1 MVMGRFKNV
10 QQITYNRVK
19 AMSNPRRME
28 EMNERRWGTRKQNRE
43 RKQKVTSLVKKKE
56 GKALLECPWSKEELP
71 DLGCNEVEVE
81 QSL

>member
-1 MVMGRFKNV
+1 MD
-10 QQITYNRVK
+10 
-19 AMSNPRRME
+19 NPRRME
-28 EMNERRWGTRKQNRE
+28 EMMERRCGTGKQNRE
-43 RKQKVTSLVKKKE
+43 RKQKKVTSLEKKE